1 MASSTDTVYLKIEQN
16 VLVREPS
23 VILKDIA
30 KITSTNRPLLNKLKQ
45 MKVYTFHT
53 PVNQRKKKKQVEV
66 FSVLKIIELIGKEFP
81 NIEVQNIGEKDFILE
96 YEPKREPKWLLYLKT
111 AILCL
116 LIFFGSAFTIMTFN
130 NDVGVGEVFAD
141 FYQQVMGTESNGF
154 TVLEICYSIGLFL
167 GIMIFFNHV
176 GHKKITPDPTP
187 IQVEMRTYE
196 KDVDTTFIENC
207 GRKGT
212 SNDVD

>member
-1 MASSTDTVYLKIEQN
+1 MAGNKDTVYLKIEQN
-16 VLVREPS
+16 VLVKEPS

-30 KITSTNRPLLNKLKQ
+30 KITSTNRPLINKMKQLKI
-45 MKVYTFHT
+45 YHFRT
-53 PVNQRKKKKQVEV
+53 PANQNKKKMQTEV
-66 FSVLKIIELIGKEFP
+66 FSVLKIIELIGAEFP
-81 NIEVQNIGEKDFILE
+81 NVEIQNIGEKDFVLE
-96 YEPKREPKWLLYLKT
+96 YQPQKEAQWLSYLKT
-111 AILCL
+111 AVLCV

-130 NDVGVGEVFAD
+130 NDVGVGEVFMD
-141 FYQQVMGTESNGF
+141 FYEQVMGTKSNGF
-154 TVLEICYSIGLFL
+154 TVLEVCYSIGLFL

-176 GHKKITPDPTP
+176 GRKKITHDPTP

-207 GRKGT
+207 GRKGS

>member
-1 MASSTDTVYLKIEQN
+1 MAGNTDTVYLKIEQN
-16 VLVREPS
+16 VLVKEPS

-30 KITSTNRPLLNKLKQ
+30 KITSTNRPLINKMKQLKI
-45 MKVYTFHT
+45 YHFRT
-53 PVNQRKKKKQVEV
+53 PANQNKKKMQTEV
-66 FSVLKIIELIGKEFP
+66 FSVLKIIELIGAEFP
-81 NIEVQNIGEKDFILE
+81 NVEIQNIGEKDFVLE
-96 YEPKREPKWLLYLKT
+96 YQPQKEAQWLSYLKT
-111 AILCL
+111 AVLCV

-130 NDVGVGEVFAD
+130 NDVGVGEVFMD
-141 FYQQVMGTESNGF
+141 FYEQVMGTESNGF
-154 TVLEICYSIGLFL
+154 TVLEVCYSIGLFL

-176 GHKKITPDPTP
+176 GRKKITHDPTP

-207 GRKGT
+207 GRKGS

>member
-1 MASSTDTVYLKIEQN
+1 MAANSDTVYLKIEQN

-23 VILKDIA
+23 VVLKDIA
-30 KITSTNRPLLNKLKQ
+30 KITSTNRPLINKLKQ

-53 PVNQRKKKKQVEV
+53 PANQNKKKKQVEV
-66 FSVLKIIELIGKEFP
+66 FSVLKIIELIGQKFP
-81 NIEVQNIGEKDFILE
+81 NVEIQNIGEKDFVLE
-96 YEPKREPKWLLYLKT
+96 YEPSQAPKWLLYLKT
-111 AILCL
+111 AVLCV
-116 LIFFGSAFTIMTFN
+116 LIFFGSSFTIMTFN
-130 NDVGVGEVFAD
+130 NDVGVGEVFMD
-141 FYQQVMGTESNGF
+141 FYQQVMGTESDGF
-154 TVLEICYSIGLFL
+154 TVLEVCYSIGLFL
-167 GIMIFFNHV
+167 GIVVFFNHV
-176 GHKKITPDPTP
+176 GRKKITHDPTP

>member
-1 MASSTDTVYLKIEQN
+1 MEI
-16 VLVREPS
+16 
-23 VILKDIA
+23 
-30 KITSTNRPLLNKLKQ
+30 
-45 MKVYTFHT
+45 
-53 PVNQRKKKKQVEV
+53 
-66 FSVLKIIELIGKEFP
+66 
-81 NIEVQNIGEKDFILE
+81 QNIGEKDFVIE
-96 YEPKREPKWLLYLKT
+96 YAPKEEPKWLLYLKT
-111 AILCL
+111 VVLCI

-141 FYQQVMGTESNGF
+141 FYQQVMGSESNGF

-167 GIMIFFNHV
+167 GIMVFFNHV

-207 GRKGT
+207 GRKGS

>member
-1 MASSTDTVYLKIEQN
+1 MAGNADTVYLKIEQN

-23 VILKDIA
+23 VKLKDIA
-30 KITSTNRPLLNKLKQ
+30 KITSTNRPLINKMKLI
-45 MKVYTFHT
+45 KVYQFHT
-53 PVNQRKKKKQVEV
+53 PVNQSKKKMQTEV
-66 FSVLKIIELIGKEFP
+66 FSVLKIIELIGEEFP
-81 NIEVQNIGEKDFILE
+81 NVEIQNIGEKDFIIE
-96 YEPKREPKWLLYLKT
+96 YEPKVDPKWLVYSKT
-111 AILCL
+111 AVLCV

-141 FYQQVMGTESNGF
+141 FYQQVMGTESSGF
-154 TVLEICYSIGLFL
+154 TVLEVCYSIGLFL

-176 GHKKITPDPTP
+176 GRKKITHDPTP

-207 GRKGT
+207 GRKGS

>member
-1 MASSTDTVYLKIEQN
+1 MADTVYLKIEQN

-23 VILKDIA
+23 VNLGDIA
-30 KITSTNRPLLNKLKQ
+30 KITSTNQPLIHKLKTL
-45 MKVYTFHT
+45 KVYTFHT
-53 PVNQRKKKKQVEV
+53 PVNQSRKKKQVEV
-66 FSVLKIIELIGKEFP
+66 FSVMKIIELIGKEFP
-81 NIEVQNIGEKDFILE
+81 NVDIQNIGEKDFVLE
-96 YEPKREPKWLLYLKT
+96 YEPKQEPKWLLYGKT
-111 AILCL
+111 AILCV

-141 FYQQVMGTESNGF
+141 FYQQVMGTESDGF
-154 TVLEICYSIGLFL
+154 TVLEICYSVGLFL

-176 GHKKITPDPTP
+176 GHKKITHDPTP

-196 KDVDTTFIENC
+196 KDVDSTFIENC

-212 SNDVD
+212 INDVD

>member
-1 MASSTDTVYLKIEQN
+1 MASNSDTLYLKTEQN

-23 VILKDIA
+23 VTLKDIA
-30 KITSTNRPLLNKLKQ
+30 KITSTNPSLVSKLKN

-53 PVNQRKKKKQVEV
+53 PVNQSRKKKQVEV
-66 FSVLKIIELIGKEFP
+66 FSVMKIIELIGKEFP
-81 NIEVQNIGEKDFILE
+81 NVDVQNIGEKDFVLE
-96 YEPKREPKWLLYLKT
+96 YEPKQEPKWLLYLKT
-111 AILCL
+111 AVLCV

-141 FYQQVMGTESNGF
+141 FYRQVTGMESSGF
-154 TVLEICYSIGLFL
+154 TPLEVCYSIGLFL

-176 GHKKITPDPTP
+176 GHKKITHDPTP

-196 KDVDTTFIENC
+196 KDVDSTFIENC

>member
-1 MASSTDTVYLKIEQN
+1 MAGNADTVYLKIEQN

-23 VILKDIA
+23 VKLKDIA
-30 KITSTNRPLLNKLKQ
+30 KITSTNRPLINKMKLI
-45 MKVYTFHT
+45 KVYQFHT
-53 PVNQRKKKKQVEV
+53 PVNQSKKKMQTEV
-66 FSVLKIIELIGKEFP
+66 FSVLKIIELIGEEFP
-81 NIEVQNIGEKDFILE
+81 NVEIQNIGEKDFIIE
-96 YEPKREPKWLLYLKT
+96 YEPKVDPKWLVYSKT
-111 AILCL
+111 AVLCV

-130 NDVGVGEVFAD
+130 NDVGGGEVFAD
-141 FYQQVMGTESNGF
+141 FYQQVMGTESSGF
-154 TVLEICYSIGLFL
+154 TVLEVCYSIGLFL

-176 GHKKITPDPTP
+176 GRKKITHDPTP

-207 GRKGT
+207 GRKGS

>member
-1 MASSTDTVYLKIEQN
+1 MADTVYLKIEQN
-16 VLVREPS
+16 VLVKDPS
-23 VILKDIA
+23 VSLKDIA
-30 KITSTNRPLLNKLKQ
+30 KLTSTNRPLVNKLKTI
-45 MKVYTFHT
+45 KVYTFHT
-53 PVNQRKKKKQVEV
+53 PANQSKKKKQVEV
-66 FSVLKIIELIGKEFP
+66 FSVLKIIELIGQEFP
-81 NIEVQNIGEKDFILE
+81 NVEIQNIGEKDFVLE
-96 YEPKREPKWLLYLKT
+96 YEPVQEPKWLSYLK
-111 AILCL
+111 ACVLCV

-176 GHKKITPDPTP
+176 GRKKITHDPTP

-207 GRKGT
+207 GRKG
-212 SNDVD
+212 SSHDVD

>member
-1 MASSTDTVYLKIEQN
+1 MASNSDTLYLKTEQN

-23 VILKDIA
+23 VTLKDIA
-30 KITSTNRPLLNKLKQ
+30 KITSTNPSLVSKLKN

-53 PVNQRKKKKQVEV
+53 PVNQSRKKKQVEV
-66 FSVLKIIELIGKEFP
+66 FSVMKIIELIGKEFP
-81 NIEVQNIGEKDFILE
+81 NVDVQNIGEKDFVLE
-96 YEPKREPKWLLYLKT
+96 YEPKQEPKWLLYLKT
-111 AILCL
+111 AVLCV

-141 FYQQVMGTESNGF
+141 FYRQVTGTESSGF
-154 TVLEICYSIGLFL
+154 TPLEVCYSIGLFL

-176 GHKKITPDPTP
+176 GHKKITHDPTP

-196 KDVDTTFIENC
+196 KDVDSTFIENC

-212 SNDVD
+212 CNDVD

>member
-1 MASSTDTVYLKIEQN
+1 MASSTVYLKIEQN
-16 VLVREPS
+16 VLVTKPS
-23 VILKDIA
+23 VTLKDIA
-30 KITSTNRPLLNKLKQ
+30 KITSTDRPMVNKLKQ

-53 PVNQRKKKKQVEV
+53 PVGKNKKKKQVEV
-66 FSVLKIIELIGKEFP
+66 FSVLKIIELIGQEYP
-81 NIEVQNIGEKDFILE
+81 NVEVQNIGEKDFVLE
-96 YEPKREPKWLLYLKT
+96 YEPKQEAKWLQYLKT
-111 AILCL
+111 AILCV

-130 NDVGVGEVFAD
+130 NDVGVGEVFMD
-141 FYQQVMGTESNGF
+141 FYQQVMGKESDGF

-167 GIMIFFNHV
+167 GIMVFFNHV
-176 GHKKITPDPTP
+176 GHKKITHDPTP

>member
-1 MASSTDTVYLKIEQN
+1 MPAS
-16 VLVREPS
+16 
-23 VILKDIA
+23 A
-30 KITSTNRPLLNKLKQ
+30 
-45 MKVYTFHT
+45 F
-53 PVNQRKKKKQVEV
+53 
-66 FSVLKIIELIGKEFP
+66 FSVLKVIELIGQEFP
-81 NIEVQNIGEKDFILE
+81 NVEIQNIGEKDFVIE
-96 YEPKREPKWLLYLKT
+96 YVPKEEPKWLLYLKT
-111 AILCL
+111 AVLCV

-130 NDVGVGEVFAD
+130 NDVGVGEVFAE
-141 FYQQVMGTESNGF
+141 FYQQVMGTESDGF
-154 TVLEICYSIGLFL
+154 TVLEVCYSIGLFL
-167 GIMIFFNHV
+167 GIVVFFNHV

>member
-1 MASSTDTVYLKIEQN
+1 MAGNTDTVYLKIEQN
-16 VLVREPS
+16 VLVKEPS

-30 KITSTNRPLLNKLKQ
+30 KITSTNRPLINKMKQLKI
-45 MKVYTFHT
+45 YHFRT
-53 PVNQRKKKKQVEV
+53 PANQNKKKMQTEV
-66 FSVLKIIELIGKEFP
+66 FSVLKIIELIGAEFP
-81 NIEVQNIGEKDFILE
+81 NVEIQNIGEKDFVLE
-96 YEPKREPKWLLYLKT
+96 YQPQKEAQWLSYLKT
-111 AILCL
+111 AVLCV

-130 NDVGVGEVFAD
+130 NDVGVGEVFMD
-141 FYQQVMGTESNGF
+141 FYEQVMGTKSNGF
-154 TVLEICYSIGLFL
+154 TVLEVCYSIGLFL

-176 GHKKITPDPTP
+176 GRKKITHDPTP

-207 GRKGT
+207 GRKGS

>member
-1 MASSTDTVYLKIEQN
+1 MAGNADTVYLKIEQN

-23 VILKDIA
+23 VKLKDIA
-30 KITSTNRPLLNKLKQ
+30 KITSTNRPLINKMKLI
-45 MKVYTFHT
+45 KVYQFHT
-53 PVNQRKKKKQVEV
+53 PVNQSKKKMQTEV
-66 FSVLKIIELIGKEFP
+66 FSVLKIIELIGEEFP
-81 NIEVQNIGEKDFILE
+81 NVEIQNIGEKDFIIE
-96 YEPKREPKWLLYLKT
+96 YEPKVDPKWLVYSKR
-111 AILCL
+111 AVLCVL
-116 LIFFGSAFTIMTFN
+116 MFFGSAFTIMTFN

-141 FYQQVMGTESNGF
+141 FYQQVMGTESSGF
-154 TVLEICYSIGLFL
+154 TVLEVCYSIGLFL

-176 GHKKITPDPTP
+176 GRKKITHDPTP

-207 GRKGT
+207 GRKGS